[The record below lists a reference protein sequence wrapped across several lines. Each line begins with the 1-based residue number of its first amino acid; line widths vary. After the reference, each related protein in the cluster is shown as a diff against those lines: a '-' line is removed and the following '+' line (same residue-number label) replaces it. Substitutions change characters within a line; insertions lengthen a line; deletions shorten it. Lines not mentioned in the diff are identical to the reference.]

1 MVILLSRNFLLITR
15 ISLIAILVIRI
26 ELLVRRSSRK
36 DFFSKECIT
45 FESLEKNHFF
55 LKSQEKIENSYL
67 KNENSHYQVMHERV
81 LLEKITFVLIFWED
95 KPFQK
100 SQKKNENPCDK
111 NEDSSYQNG
120 IFWDIFFFKKKWLH
134 LHILN
139 LIW

>member
-1 MVILLSRNFLLITR
+1 M
-15 ISLIAILVIRI
+15 IRI

-100 SQKKNENPCDK
+100 SQKKSENPCDK

-120 IFWDIFFFKKKWLH
+120 IFWDIFFSRKNDYIYIFWISFDKKKVVPFDK
-134 LHILN
+134 N
-139 LIW
+139 LKGTSTSTKR